1 MKIQNAFALAAAAA
15 LVTGAAQAREQI
27 RIVGS
32 STVFP
37 FTTAVAEQFGNTSGM
52 ATPVVEST
60 GTGGGMKLFC
70 AGVGEDHPD
79 LTNASRRM
87 KASEFA
93 DCQAAGVT
101 DIIESAVGYDGIAIA
116 NAKEGPAFE
125 ISLGMLCQALVV
137 GAGEPATWDEIDPS
151 LPAIAIEVLGPPPSS
166 GTRDSFEE
174 LALAAGCEEA
184 GLTIEEI
191 AVREDGVY
199 IESGENDNLIVAKL
213 QANPNALGVFGFS
226 FLDQNSDTLQSAVV
240 GGVEATY
247 DTISSGEYPIS
258 RTLYIYAKKAHIGV
272 VPGIAEFLAEFTSE
286 AAAGPDGYLADKG
299 LIALPADAF
308 AANAAAVA
316 AQTVIAAELLN

>member
-1 MKIQNAFALAAAAA
+1 MKSQNVFALAAAAA
-15 LVTGAAQAREQI
+15 IVAGAAEARDQI

-37 FTTAVAEQFGNTSGM
+37 FTTAVAEQFGQTSGM
-52 ATPVVEST
+52 PTPVVEST
-60 GTGGGMKLFC
+60 GTGGGIKLFC
-70 AGVGEDHPD
+70 AGIGEDHPD

-101 DIIESAVGYDGIAIA
+101 DIIESQIGFDGIAIA
-116 NAKEGPAFE
+116 NSKEGPVFE
-125 ISLGMLCQALVV
+125 ITLGTLCQALVV

-174 LALAAGCEEA
+174 LALAKGCEEA

-191 AVREDGVY
+191 EVRQDGVF
-199 IESGENDNLIVAKL
+199 IESGENDNLIVSKL
-213 QANPNALGVFGFS
+213 QANPNALGVFGYS
-226 FLDQNSDTLQSAVV
+226 FLEQNQDTLQSAVV
-240 GGVEATY
+240 DGVEASY

-258 RTLYIYAKKAHIGV
+258 RTLFIYAKNAHIGV
-272 VPGIAEFLAEFTSE
+272 IPGVAEFLAEFTS
-286 AAAGPDGYLADKG
+286 AAASGEDGYLTDKG
-299 LIALPADAF
+299 LIALPAELH
-308 AANAAAVA
+308 AANAEAVA
-316 AQTVIAAELLN
+316 AQTAMSAELLD